1 MKSQILQVLKN
12 RYFLV
17 TAFFLV
23 WVGFFDQND
32 WVSRKNIDAEIK
44 QLEEDKVF
52 FDSEVERLQEAKKTL
67 ITNEG
72 ALEKY
77 AREKYYMKRKG
88 EDVFVIVD

>member
-1 MKSQILQVLKN
+1 MKEQIIQIIKN

-17 TAFFLV
+17 TAFFLI

-32 WVSRKNIDAEIK
+32 WVSRKAVDTQI
-44 QLEEDKVF
+44 EELQADKEF
-52 FDSEVERLQEAKKTL
+52 FTTEVERLQEVRKTL
-67 ITNEG
+67 LTDDE

-77 AREKYYMKRKG
+77 AREKYYMKKKG